1 MMDTIILEQKLQ
13 SSNDTYIMNTVSSSL
28 KTMDCISFLLRT
40 VLIVIGR
47 SFTIYTPS
55 NQNERINKMVD
66 VKMQTCLFSGNETC
80 TSPVIGIITVVLKGP
95 NFPKTFTVFAPYSIV
110 RCVAPDEV
118 HYVHER
124 KEDI

>member
-1 MMDTIILEQKLQ
+1 
-13 SSNDTYIMNTVSSSL
+13 MNTVLNSL

-40 VLIVIGR
+40 LLIVVGR

-55 NQNERINKMVD
+55 NQDKRINKMVY

-80 TSPVIGIITVVLKGP
+80 TSPVIGIITVALKGP
-95 NFPKTFTVFAPYSIV
+95 NFPKTFAVFAPYRIV
-110 RCVAPDEV
+110 RRVSPDEV
-118 HYVHER
+118 HYVHEK